1 MPIFTYNL
9 KQIIMTD
16 GFKELL
22 KLAKSNNVSTYDE
35 LQELV
40 HECKN
45 EITGGDFE
53 CVRAKLKIKL
63 F

>member
-1 MPIFTYNL
+1 
-9 KQIIMTD
+9 MTP

-22 KLAKSNNVSTYDE
+22 ALAKAEGVKTYDE
-35 LQELV
+35 LCDLV
-40 HECKN
+40 CECKN

-53 CVRAKLKIKL
+53 CVRQKLKIKM

>member
-1 MPIFTYNL
+1 MNT
-9 KQIIMTD
+9 TE

-22 KLAKSNNVSTYDE
+22 KLAKSNKVKTYDE

-40 HECKN
+40 YDCKN

-53 CVRAKLKIKL
+53 CVREILKIKL